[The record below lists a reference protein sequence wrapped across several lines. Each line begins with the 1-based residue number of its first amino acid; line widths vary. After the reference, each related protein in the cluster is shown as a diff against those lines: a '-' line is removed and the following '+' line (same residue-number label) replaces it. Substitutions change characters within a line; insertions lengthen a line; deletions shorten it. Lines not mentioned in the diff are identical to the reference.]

1 MKYRTI
7 ESREFGADIVSL
19 FESVS
24 RRRIRSIVFV
34 ALATVLVAG
43 CATPPPA
50 YDKEAVAAFQEDND
64 PYEPFNRA
72 MFDFNLFL
80 DDMILRPVSYLYK
93 EGVPEP
99 LRHNIHN
106 FLNNLRGPV
115 VLANDLMQ
123 GDMDRAG
130 NTLMRFGMNTTIG
143 LLGIIDFATE
153 AGIPAHDEDFGQTL
167 AVWGAESGPY
177 LVLPIFGPSN
187 PRDMAGIAVDTLID
201 PWGMIAPTDF
211 AIGRAVTTAVDRR
224 ARRYD
229 TIDDLQKN
237 SLDFYSSVKSLY
249 RQRRMDEIRNGL
261 PTAVNPAP
269 GRISVAPDGAGNEQQ
284 SLNHTSDN

>member
-1 MKYRTI
+1 M
-7 ESREFGADIVSL
+7 L
-19 FESVS
+19 LC
-24 RRRIRSIVFV
+24 V

-50 YDKEAVAAFQEDND
+50 SDKEAVASFHKDND

-80 DDMILRPVSYLYK
+80 DDVILRPVSYLYK

-99 LRHNIHN
+99 IQYNIHS

-115 VLANDLMQ
+115 ILANDLMQ
-123 GDMDRAG
+123 GEMDRAG
-130 NTLMRFGMNTTIG
+130 TTLLRFGMNTTVG

-167 AVWGAESGPY
+167 AVWNTDSGPY

-187 PRDMAGIAVDTLID
+187 PRDAAGLVVDTLID
-201 PWGMIAPTDF
+201 PLTWIASTEF
-211 AIGRAVTTAVDRR
+211 AIGRAATTAVDRR

-229 TIDDLQKN
+229 AIDDLQKN
-237 SLDFYSSVKSLY
+237 SLDFYSAVKSLY
-249 RQRRMDEIRNGL
+249 RQRRMDEIRNGV
-261 PTAVNPAP
+261 PTAVSPAP
-269 GRISVAPDGAGNEQQ
+269 GRISVAPDGTGKDQQ
-284 SLNHTSDN
+284 SQDQTSGN